1 MPDNQTSTTW
11 MQEIVPLIVSG
22 GDPASVETLPNW
34 DRVPW
39 LEHYRNSSRN
49 LQEKPSP
56 RMFTTHVQYNMMPPS
71 FFEVKPRDLKDSVA
85 RIAQF
90 LQKSLDAEVIEK
102 IADRCLFK
110 NMKKNNMSNY
120 KSVPREQM
128 DQTKFDFLRK
138 GTTWMQEIVPLIVS
152 GGDPASVETLPN
164 WDRVPWLEH
173 YRNSSRN
180 LQEKPSPR
188 MFTTHVQYNMMPPSF
203 FEVKPRVI
211 NVMRNPKDAFASLFY
226 YSEMASHWV
235 NPGSQNEFLHKF
247 LDGKVVYGSWFDH
260 VKSWLNAED
269 KEHIMYISYE
279 EMIMD
284 LKDSVARIA
293 QFLQKSLDTEVI
305 EKIADRCFFK
315 NMKKNNMSNY
325 KTVPREQMDQTK
337 FDFLRKGIVGDWKNQ
352 LTVAE
357 AEYFDAVYKDKM
369 KDVQY
374 KFAWE

>member
-1 MPDNQTSTTW
+1 MTEADLYTVYKGIYFHSLANTQNFKYFEEFSFRPDDIIIATYPKSGTTW

-22 GDPASVETLPNW
+22 GDPAFVETLPNY

-39 LEHYRNSSRN
+39 LEHYRNSSLN

-71 FFEVKPRDLKDSVA
+71 FFEVKPKVINVMRNPKDAFTSLFYYSEMASYWVNPGSQSNFLHKFLDGKVAYGSWFDHVKSWLNAEDKEHIMYISYEKMIMDLKDSVA

-128 DQTKFDFLRK
+128 DQTK
-138 GTTWMQEIVPLIVS
+138 
-152 GGDPASVETLPN
+152 
-164 WDRVPWLEH
+164 
-173 YRNSSRN
+173 
-180 LQEKPSPR
+180 
-188 MFTTHVQYNMMPPSF
+188 
-203 FEVKPRVI
+203 
-211 NVMRNPKDAFASLFY
+211 
-226 YSEMASHWV
+226 SE
-235 NPGSQNEFLHKF
+235 
-247 LDGKVVYGSWFDH
+247 
-260 VKSWLNAED
+260 
-269 KEHIMYISYE
+269 
-279 EMIMD
+279 
-284 LKDSVARIA
+284 
-293 QFLQKSLDTEVI
+293 
-305 EKIADRCFFK
+305 
-315 NMKKNNMSNY
+315 
-325 KTVPREQMDQTK
+325 
-337 FDFLRKGIVGDWKNQ
+337 FLRKGIVGDWKNQ

>member
-1 MPDNQTSTTW
+1 MTEADLYTVYKGIYFHSKANTQNFKYFEEFSFQPDD
-11 MQEIVPLIVSG
+11 II
-22 GDPASVETLPNW
+22 
-34 DRVPW
+34 
-39 LEHYRNSSRN
+39 
-49 LQEKPSP
+49 
-56 RMFTTHVQYNMMPPS
+56 
-71 FFEVKPRDLKDSVA
+71 
-85 RIAQF
+85 IATYP
-90 LQKSLDAEVIEK
+90 KS
-102 IADRCLFK
+102 
-110 NMKKNNMSNY
+110 
-120 KSVPREQM
+120 
-128 DQTKFDFLRK
+128 

-173 YRNSSRN
+173 YRNSSLN

-203 FEVKPRVI
+203 FEVKPKVI
-211 NVMRNPKDAFASLFY
+211 NVMRNPKDAFTSLFY

-235 NPGSQNEFLHKF
+235 NPGSQSDFLHKF

-305 EKIADRCFFK
+305 EKIADRCLFK

-325 KTVPREQMDQTK
+325 KSVPREQMDQTK